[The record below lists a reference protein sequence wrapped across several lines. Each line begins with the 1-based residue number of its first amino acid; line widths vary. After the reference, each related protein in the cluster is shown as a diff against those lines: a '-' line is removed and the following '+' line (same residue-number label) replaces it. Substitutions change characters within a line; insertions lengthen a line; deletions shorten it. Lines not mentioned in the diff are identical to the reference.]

1 MSAQLSQML
10 PYLILGAG
18 VVLVVL
24 WAVLGR
30 SSAKAPDAVTQSEAS
45 KVAVPD
51 AKAAA
56 KPAAAKPKAKAA
68 PKAAAKP
75 KPKAKAPA
83 KAKSAAAPK
92 TVEKEV
98 KPAKAA
104 ATPKAAPASKA
115 KAAAKPAAKAP
126 AKTAAKTAAK
136 APAKAPAKPAA
147 KVAAK
152 PAAKTPAKSAAKAP
166 AKAKAATK
174 PVNAAAKGPDNLL
187 LIKGLGPK
195 LNTMLKDL
203 GVTQFSQIAGWS
215 SADIAQID
223 SKLGAFAGRIA
234 RDNFVDQA
242 RLLARGDIAGFE
254 ATYGKLDASAR

>member
-1 MSAQLSQML
+1 MSAQLSEML
-10 PYLILGAG
+10 PYLVLGAG

-24 WAVLGR
+24 WALLGR
-30 SSAKAPDAVTQSEAS
+30 SSAKAPDAVAHSEAP
-45 KVAVPD
+45 KTAVPE
-51 AKAAA
+51 AKS
-56 KPAAAKPKAKAA
+56 AAKPKAKAA

-75 KPKAKAPA
+75 KAKAPA

-92 TVEKEV
+92 SVAKDV

-104 ATPKAAPASKA
+104 AAPKAASASK
-115 KAAAKPAAKAP
+115 
-126 AKTAAKTAAK
+126 
-136 APAKAPAKPAA
+136 AKAPAKPAA
-147 KVAAK
+147 KASAKTAAKAPVKAPAK
-152 PAAKTPAKSAAKAP
+152 PAAKPAK
-166 AKAKAATK
+166 
-174 PVNAAAKGPDNLL
+174 AAAKGPDNLL

-215 SADIAQID
+215 AADIAQID
-223 SKLGAFAGRIA
+223 SQLGAFAGRIA

>member
-1 MSAQLSQML
+1 MSAQLSEML
-10 PYLILGAG
+10 PYLVLGAG

-24 WAVLGR
+24 WALLGR
-30 SSAKAPDAVTQSEAS
+30 SSAKAPDAVAHSEAPET
-45 KVAVPD
+45 AVPE
-51 AKAAA
+51 AKS
-56 KPAAAKPKAKAA
+56 AAKPKAKAA

-75 KPKAKAPA
+75 KAKAPA

-92 TVEKEV
+92 SVAKDV
-98 KPAKAA
+98 KPATAA
-104 ATPKAAPASKA
+104 AAPKAASASKA
-115 KAAAKPAAKAP
+115 KAPAKPAAKASAKTPAKAPVKAPAKPAAKPAAKAP
-126 AKTAAKTAAK
+126 AKAAAKAAA
-136 APAKAPAKPAA
+136 APAKA
-147 KVAAK
+147 
-152 PAAKTPAKSAAKAP
+152 PAKSAAKAP
-166 AKAKAATK
+166 AAAKPAAK
-174 PVNAAAKGPDNLL
+174 PAKAAAKGPDNLL

-215 SADIAQID
+215 AADIAQID

-242 RLLARGDIAGFE
+242 RLLASGDIAGFE

>member
-45 KVAVPD
+45 KVVVPD
-51 AKAAA
+51 AK
-56 KPAAAKPKAKAA
+56 AAAKPKAKAA

-152 PAAKTPAKSAAKAP
+152 PAAKTPAKAK
-166 AKAKAATK
+166 
-174 PVNAAAKGPDNLL
+174 AAAKGPDNLL

>member
-45 KVAVPD
+45 KVAVPE
-51 AKAAA
+51 AK
-56 KPAAAKPKAKAA
+56 AAAKPKAKAA

-174 PVNAAAKGPDNLL
+174 PVKAAAKGPDNLL

>member
-51 AKAAA
+51 AK
-56 KPAAAKPKAKAA
+56 AAAKPKAKAA

-174 PVNAAAKGPDNLL
+174 PVKAAAKGPDNLL